1 MSGISS
7 DRMMLLMQFDCDK
20 GLTLEKGEV
29 YGFKSFTVLLFENE
43 SQLQLEFHRKPV
55 PVDVSLVGSWG
66 IPIRKLLVWRACLDE
81 KSGCSHQRAALFH
94 LRHVPEATQPLESP
108 CPSPLFCSRLLG
120 PVLVGQSA
128 QEGSD

>member
-43 SQLQLEFHRKPV
+43 SQLQLEFHRSPV
-55 PVDVSLVGSWG
+55 PVYVSLVG
-66 IPIRKLLVWRACLDE
+66 
-81 KSGCSHQRAALFH
+81 
-94 LRHVPEATQPLESP
+94 
-108 CPSPLFCSRLLG
+108 
-120 PVLVGQSA
+120 
-128 QEGSD
+128 